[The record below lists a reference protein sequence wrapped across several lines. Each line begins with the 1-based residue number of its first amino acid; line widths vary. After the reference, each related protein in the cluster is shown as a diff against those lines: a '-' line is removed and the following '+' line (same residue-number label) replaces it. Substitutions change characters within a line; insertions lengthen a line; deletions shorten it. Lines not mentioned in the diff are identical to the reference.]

1 LQIARACGA
10 RVRGV
15 ELDRA
20 AQEYLASIGIETS
33 GELNGQE
40 NADIVTALQVIE
52 HLEDPRKF
60 LARVSQNLVKDG
72 RLLLSLPNGGEFEQV
87 GAAWIGFRVD
97 LEHFNYFSVKTLARL
112 LQSEGLY
119 VEHAW
124 THTQPQ
130 ICRAGAPR
138 DADRLLWGLLPLS
151 ARTSRVMRCGGFVLT
166 VLARKI

>member
-1 LQIARACGA
+1 MARACGA
-10 RVRGV
+10 RVRGI
-15 ELDRA
+15 ELDRI

-33 GELNGQE
+33 GELNGKE
-40 NADIVTALQVIE
+40 NTDIITALQVIE

-60 LARVSQNLVKDG
+60 LAQVSQNLVRDG

-87 GAAWIGFRVD
+87 GAGWIGFRVD

-130 ICRAGAPR
+130 ICRASTLHNPEP
-138 DADRLLWGLLPLS
+138 WFWSVLPFN
-151 ARTSRVMRCGGFVLT
+151 AWTSRVMRSGGFVLT